1 MKERKK
7 KIKHLDT
14 TMCVKINKQLLEN
27 FKNVCEK
34 NNISYSKVIRELMKN
49 YVEKEKLEYGGSND

>member
-14 TMCVKINKQLLEN
+14 TMCIKIDKQLLEN
-27 FKNVCEK
+27 FKDVCKK
-34 NNISYSKVIRELMKN
+34 NNISYSKVIRNLMKE
-49 YVEKEKLEYGGSND
+49 YVEKDK